1 MTSLPQIEALN
12 LDEEQRVAAL
22 HEYCL
27 LDQPADDELSAV
39 IRVAAMV
46 ADVGNATLNLI
57 DENRQCQLTTHG
69 FAGCDSSRSD
79 SMCAVHFRTGRAV
92 HLFDARESPEYRD
105 NPWVDGRMGNVRS
118 YTSAPLITPE
128 GYALGT
134 LCVFDTVPKALSPEQ
149 INRIR
154 DLADVLVA
162 LFERRRQARE
172 YELLAQ
178 ETARRRKFTETVLD
192 TVEVAIAAA
201 DPEGHLTVFN
211 RAARE
216 WHGLPAD
223 PMLAPSAHSDR
234 YNLFDADGV
243 ARLREDEIPLM
254 RALHGDE
261 VTGAEMAIRPPGD
274 HLINVSANARRML
287 DDEGNLMGAVVAM
300 NNVTSDRMYRRE
312 LERAHS
318 ALADAV
324 VELQRSNEE
333 LEQFAGAVSHDLV
346 RPMAAAH
353 GYLELLTEE
362 HSSSLGQQGS
372 QWLASAMRAVER
384 MQRLVDALLTYA
396 RAGQA
401 AINPQ
406 PVPLSEV
413 VAAVL
418 TDLRPALEAAGG
430 EVVVPDDLPTV
441 TGDETLIRQL
451 LQNLIDNALKYSHP
465 DRPSRVTV
473 GALRAGPCWEI
484 TVADNGIGIPPDQ
497 RDRVFEMFAQVDPEA
512 RKGHGIGL
520 STCQRIVTRH
530 AGTILVEDTPGGGTT
545 IRLTLPS

>member
-1 MTSLPQIEALN
+1 MISSDLVTVELS
-12 LDEEQRVAAL
+12 EEDRLAAL

-46 ADVGNATLNLI
+46 ADVGHATLNLI
-57 DENRQCQLTTHG
+57 DENRQCQLTTYG
-69 FAGCDSSRSD
+69 FAGCDSDRED
-79 SMCAVHFRTGRAV
+79 SMCAVHFRSGRTL
-92 HLFDARESPEYRD
+92 HLSDASESDVYRN

-134 LCVFDTVPKALSPEQ
+134 LCVFDESPKSLTPEQ
-149 INRIR
+149 LNRIR

-172 YELLAQ
+172 
-178 ETARRRKFTETVLD
+178 TARRRKFTETILD
-192 TVEVAIAAA
+192 TVEVAIAAS
-201 DPEGHLTVFN
+201 DQTGHVTVFN

-223 PMLAPSAHSDR
+223 PTIEPSLLPDR

-243 ARLREDEIPLM
+243 SRLDEAQTPLL

-261 VTGAEMAIRPPGD
+261 VTGVEMAIRPPGE
-274 HLINVSANARRML
+274 HVINVSANARRL
-287 DDEGNLMGAVVAM
+287 IDDEGNLMGAVVAM

-312 LERAHS
+312 LERAHA
-318 ALADAV
+318 ALAEAV

-353 GYLELLTEE
+353 GYLELLTERYG
-362 HSSSLGQQGS
+362 SDLGRQGG
-372 QWLASAMRAVER
+372 QWVASAARAVER
-384 MQRLVDALLTYA
+384 MQQLVDALLTYA

-401 AINPQ
+401 SFAPQ
-406 PVPLSEV
+406 QVDLGEV
-413 VAAVL
+413 MTAVL
-418 TDLRPALEAAGG
+418 ADLQPALTASECS
-430 EVVVPDDLPTV
+430 VIVPSPLPTV
-441 TGDETLIRQL
+441 SGDETLLRQL
-451 LQNLIDNALKYSHP
+451 LQNLVDNALKYGRP
-465 DRPSRVTV
+465 AEPSRVVVAASRV
-473 GALRAGPCWEI
+473 GPAWEI
-484 TVADNGIGIPPDQ
+484 TVADNGIGIPPEQ
-497 RDRVFEMFAQVDPEA
+497 RDRVFEMFAQLHPEA

-520 STCQRIVTRH
+520 STCQRIAARH
-530 AGTILVEDTPGGGTT
+530 GGTIMIEDTPGGGAT
-545 IRLTLPS
+545 IRLTLPA

>member
-1 MTSLPQIEALN
+1 MISTDVVTLN
-12 LDEEQRVAAL
+12 LSEDDRLAAL

-46 ADVGNATLNLI
+46 ADVGHATLNLI
-57 DENRQCQLTTHG
+57 DANRQCQLTTYG

-79 SMCAVHFRTGRAV
+79 SMCAIHFRTGRTI
-92 HLFDARESPEYRD
+92 HLRDASTSDTYRD

-134 LCVFDTVPKALSPEQ
+134 LCVFDEQPKSLSEEQ

-172 YELLAQ
+172 YEQLAI
-178 ETARRRKFTETVLD
+178 ETAQRRKFTETVLD
-192 TVEVAIAAA
+192 TVEVAIAAS
-201 DPEGHLTVFN
+201 DPFGHLTVFN

-223 PMLAPSAHSDR
+223 PTIEPSHMPDR

-243 ARLREDEIPLM
+243 SRLDEEQIPLM

-261 VTGAEMAIRPPGD
+261 VTGVEMAIRPPGD
-274 HLINVSANARRML
+274 HVINVSANARRL
-287 DDEGNLMGAVVAM
+287 IDDEGNLMGAVVAM

-312 LERAHS
+312 LERAHA

-353 GYLELLTEE
+353 GYLELLAEQY
-362 HSSSLGQQGS
+362 SSALGRQGA
-372 QWLASAMRAVER
+372 QWVGSATRAVER
-384 MQRLVDALLTYA
+384 MQQLVDALLTYA

-401 AINPQ
+401 SFVPQ
-406 PVPLSEV
+406 PVDLNEV
-413 VAAVL
+413 MAAVRA
-418 TDLRPALEAAGG
+418 DLQPALTAADCTL
-430 EVVVPDDLPTV
+430 ELPADLPTV
-441 TGDETLIRQL
+441 TGDETLLRQL
-451 LQNLIDNALKYSHP
+451 LQNLVDNALKNARP
-465 DRPSRVTV
+465 DQPPQVTVAASRV
-473 GALRAGPCWEI
+473 GPAWEI
-484 TVADNGIGIPPDQ
+484 TVADNGVGIPPDQ
-497 RDRVFEMFAQVDPEA
+497 RDRVFEMFAQLNPEA

-520 STCQRIVTRH
+520 STCQRIAARH
-530 AGTILVEDTPGGGTT
+530 GGTILIEDTPGGGAT
-545 IRLTLPS
+545 IRLTLPA

>member
-1 MTSLPQIEALN
+1 MVVDVIELN
-12 LDEEQRVAAL
+12 LDEDQRLAAL

-39 IRVAAMV
+39 VRVAAMV
-46 ADVGNATLNLI
+46 ADVGHATLNLI

-69 FAGCDSSRSD
+69 FAGCDSGRED
-79 SMCAVHFRTGRAV
+79 SMCAIHFRSGRTV
-92 HLFDARESPEYRD
+92 HLRDARESADYRG
-105 NPWVDGRMGNVRS
+105 NPWVDGRLGNVRS

-134 LCVFDTVPKALSPEQ
+134 LCVFDESPKSLSAEQ

-172 YELLAQ
+172 FQELAQ
-178 ETARRRKFTETVLD
+178 ETARRRKFTDTVLD
-192 TVEVAIAAA
+192 TVDVAIAAA
-201 DPEGHLTVFN
+201 DPAGHLTVFN

-223 PMLAPSAHSDR
+223 PSLDPSAHPDR

-243 ARLREDEIPLM
+243 SRLTEDEIPLI

-261 VTGAEMAIRPPGD
+261 VTGAEMAIRPPGE
-274 HLINVSANARRML
+274 HVINVSANARRLL
-287 DDEGNLMGAVVAM
+287 DDDGNLMGAVVAM

-312 LERAHS
+312 LEQAHA

-353 GYLELLTEE
+353 GYLELLTEQYSGHLDE
-362 HSSSLGQQGS
+362 LGA
-372 QWLASAMRAVER
+372 QWLVSATRAVER
-384 MQRLVDALLTYA
+384 MQQLVDALLTYA

-401 AINPQ
+401 PFQ
-406 PVPLSEV
+406 PGPVPLGDV

-418 TDLRPALEAAGG
+418 ADLRPALEATHC

-441 TGDETLIRQL
+441 TGDETLLRQL
-451 LQNLIDNALKYSHP
+451 LQNLIDNASKYAHP
-465 DRPSRVTV
+465 DRRPRIVVT
-473 GALRAGPCWEI
+473 AERSGPTWQI
-484 TVADNGIGIPPDQ
+484 SVADNGIGIPPDQ
-497 RDRVFEMFAQVDPEA
+497 RDRVFEMFAQLNPEA
-512 RKGHGIGL
+512 RRGHGIGL
-520 STCQRIVTRH
+520 STCQRIVARH
-530 AGTILVEDTPGGGTT
+530 GGTIQLEDTPGGGTT
-545 IRLTLPS
+545 VHLTLPA

>member
-1 MTSLPQIEALN
+1 MTVVL
-12 LDEEQRVAAL
+12 EEDRLAAL

-39 IRVAAMV
+39 VRVAAMV

-69 FAGCDSSRSD
+69 FAGCDSDRSD
-79 SMCAVHFRTGRAV
+79 SMCAVHFLKGRTV
-92 HLFDARESPEYRD
+92 HLRDASESEVYRD
-105 NPWVDGRMGNVRS
+105 NPWVDGRLGNVRS

-134 LCVFDTVPKALSPEQ
+134 LCVFDESPKSLSQEQ

-162 LFERRRQARE
+162 LFERRRQARQ
-172 YELLAQ
+172 YEELAR
-178 ETARRRKFTETVLD
+178 ETAQRRKFTDTVLD
-192 TVEVAIAAA
+192 TVDVAIAAA
-201 DPEGHLTVFN
+201 DPAGHLTVFN

-216 WHGLPAD
+216 WHGVPAD
-223 PMLAPSAHSDR
+223 PSAEPSSHPVR
-234 YNLFDADGV
+234 YHLFDADGV
-243 ARLREDEIPLM
+243 SRLREDEIPLM

-274 HLINVSANARRML
+274 HLINVSANARRL
-287 DDEGNLMGAVVAM
+287 IDDEGNLMGAVVAM

-312 LERAHS
+312 LERAHA

-353 GYLELLTEE
+353 GYLELLAEQYAPAL
-362 HSSSLGQQGS
+362 SQQAG
-372 QWLASAMRAVER
+372 QWLTSATRAVER
-384 MQRLVDALLTYA
+384 MQQLVDALLTYA
-396 RAGQA
+396 RAGQTSFH
-401 AINPQ
+401 PQ
-406 PVPLSEV
+406 PVSLTEV
-413 VAAVL
+413 VTAVL
-418 TDLRPALEAAGG
+418 ADLRPALEAASC
-430 EVVVPDDLPTV
+430 EVAIPGDLPTV
-441 TGDETLIRQL
+441 TGDETLLRQL
-451 LQNLIDNALKYSHP
+451 LQNLIDNAVKYSHP
-465 DRPSRVTV
+465 DRTCRVELT
-473 GALRAGPCWEI
+473 AAQAGPAWEI

-497 RDRVFEMFAQVDPEA
+497 RDRVFEMFAQVNPEA

-530 AGTILVEDTPGGGTT
+530 GGTIEIDDTPGGGAT
-545 IRLTLPS
+545 IRLTLPA

>member
-1 MTSLPQIEALN
+1 MIQNVVELN
-12 LDEEQRVAAL
+12 LNEEDRVAAL

-46 ADVGNATLNLI
+46 ADVHHATLNLI
-57 DENRQCQLTTHG
+57 DENRQCQLTTYG
-69 FAGCDSSRSD
+69 FEGCDSDRGD
-79 SMCAVHFRTGRAV
+79 SMCAVHFRSGRTI
-92 HLFDARESPEYRD
+92 HLRDARESPDYRD

-134 LCVFDTVPKALSPEQ
+134 LCVFDESAKSLSPAQ
-149 INRIR
+149 IDRVR

-162 LFERRRQARE
+162 LFERRRQARR
-172 YELLAQ
+172 YEQLAA

-201 DPEGHLTVFN
+201 DQSGHLTVFN

-216 WHGLPAD
+216 WHGLAAD
-223 PMLAPSAHSDR
+223 PSIEPSSHPVR
-234 YNLFDADGV
+234 YNLFDADGIS
-243 ARLREDEIPLM
+243 RLREDEIPLM

-261 VTGAEMAIRPPGD
+261 VVGAEIAIRPPGE
-274 HLINVSANARRML
+274 HVINVSANARQL
-287 DDEGNLMGAVVAM
+287 IDDEGNLMGAVVAM
-300 NNVTSDRMYRRE
+300 NNVTSDRVYRRE

-353 GYLELLTEE
+353 GYLDLLSGQYGPT
-362 HSSSLGQQGS
+362 LGARGGK
-372 QWLASAMRAVER
+372 WLTSATSAVER
-384 MQRLVDALLTYA
+384 MQQLVDALLTYA

-401 AINPQ
+401 SFHPQ
-406 PVPLSEV
+406 PVPLDEV
-413 VAAVL
+413 MAAVL
-418 TDLRPALEAAGG
+418 ADLRPALEAAAC
-430 EVVVPDDLPTV
+430 EIVIPADLPAV
-441 TGDETLIRQL
+441 TGDETLVRQL
-451 LQNLIDNALKYSHP
+451 LQNLIDNALKYRRP
-465 DRPSRVTV
+465 DRPCR
-473 GALRAGPCWEI
+473 I
-484 TVADNGIGIPPDQ
+484 TVNASHTGCGWELTVSDNGVGIPADQ
-497 RDRVFEMFAQVDPEA
+497 RERVFEMFAQVNPEA

-520 STCQRIVTRH
+520 STCQRIVARH
-530 AGTILVEDTPGGGTT
+530 GGTIHIEDTPGGGAT
-545 IRLTLPS
+545 IRLTLPA